1 MSAPTTTDTS
11 DTIAAIATP
20 PGTGG
25 IGIVR
30 LSGPLALEISES
42 LCQQN
47 LQAGKIQFRRFLDAN
62 GEAIDH
68 GLCLYFKAPH
78 SFSGEDCIEI
88 QAHGGPIVLDML
100 LERVCTLGAR
110 LARAGEFSERA
121 FLNGRIDLAQA
132 EAIADLIESGS
143 RAASRAAMR
152 SLEGRFSEQVY
163 ELVKVLIEFRAY
175 IEAALDFAEEE
186 IDFLSSSDVA
196 ERVNQSL
203 VQLRT
208 LLVQAQ
214 QGRALQ
220 EGLNVVLAGLPN
232 AGKSSLLNYLAG
244 YEAAIV
250 TEIEGTTRDVL
261 REHISLRGIP
271 IKINDTAGIREALN
285 PVEQEGVRRAWAS
298 IADADVVIYLVDAAK
313 GMVAADDEIINRLQ
327 RQQES
332 GQDGPRVQRVY
343 SKCDLAGAEINDDTD
358 ALAISTVSGAG
369 MDELIGRV
377 TGQAQDYNQ
386 DHDTFMARRRHVD
399 ALGRALAFLQQAADG
414 FAQNRSA
421 ELMAEDLRLAQQCLN
436 EITGEFS
443 SDDLLGKIFSSFCIG
458 K

>member
-1 MSAPTTTDTS
+1 MSSATS
-11 DTIAAIATP
+11 LHETIAAIATP

-30 LSGPLALEISES
+30 LSGNTSRAIAEQLTQTELKP
-42 LCQQN
+42 
-47 LQAGKIQFRRFLDAN
+47 GKIQFRRFYDET

-68 GLCLYFKAPH
+68 GLCLFFPAPH
-78 SFSGEDCIEI
+78 SFSGEDCVEI

-100 LERVCTLGAR
+100 LERVCVLGAR

-121 FLNGRIDLAQA
+121 FLNGKIDLTQA

-152 SLEGRFSEQVY
+152 SLDGRFSQQVN
-163 ELVKVLIEFRAY
+163 ELVDGIVELRVY

-186 IDFLSSSDVA
+186 IDFLAGSDVGQRLEAALGRLQQLLREA
-196 ERVNQSL
+196 E
-203 VQLRT
+203 
-208 LLVQAQ
+208 
-214 QGRALQ
+214 QGKRLQ
-220 EGLNVVLAGLPN
+220 EGLGVALAGLPN

-250 TEIEGTTRDVL
+250 TDIEGTTRDVL

-271 IKINDTAGIREALN
+271 VRINDTAGLRESDN
-285 PVEQEGVRRAWAS
+285 PVEREGVRRAWKS
-298 IADADVVIYLVDAAK
+298 IEQADVVIYLIDASK
-313 GMVAADDEIINRLQ
+313 GSSDADQRIIEQLGDCRLQ
-327 RQQES
+327 
-332 GQDGPRVQRVY
+332 VVY
-343 SKCDLAGAEINDDTD
+343 NKSDL
-358 ALAISTVSGAG
+358 LAPDHPLDSSSLYLSTLTGNG
-369 MDELIGRV
+369 MDRLIDCI
-377 TGQAQDYNQ
+377 TGQVADFNQ
-386 DHDTFMARRRHVD
+386 DNHTFMARRRHVD
-399 ALGRALAFLQQAADG
+399 ALYRALDSMQQAAG
-414 FAQNRSA
+414 SFEQSHSG
-421 ELMAEDLRLAQQCLN
+421 ELVAEDLRAAQRHLN

>member
-1 MSAPTTTDTS
+1 MSASNTHI

-30 LSGPLALEISES
+30 LSGPAARNIAES
-42 LCQQN
+42 LCDGD
-47 LQAGKIQFRRFLDAN
+47 LQAGRIQFRRFLDAD

-78 SFSGEDCIEI
+78 SFSGEDCVEV
-88 QAHGGPIVLDML
+88 QAHGGPIVLDLL
-100 LERVCTLGAR
+100 LERVCALGAR

-152 SLEGRFSEQVY
+152 SLEGRFSQQIH
-163 ELVKVLIEFRAY
+163 ELVDDIIELRAF

-186 IDFLSSSDVA
+186 IDFLSTSDTSSRVSAVVGRLESLLAQA
-196 ERVNQSL
+196 E
-203 VQLRT
+203 
-208 LLVQAQ
+208 
-214 QGRALQ
+214 QGRTLQ

-250 TEIEGTTRDVL
+250 TEVEGTTRDVL
-261 REHISLRGIP
+261 REQVSLRGIP
-271 IKINDTAGIREALN
+271 VKINDTAGIREANN
-285 PVEQEGVRRAWAS
+285 PVEQEGVRRAWES
-298 IADADVVIYLVDAAK
+298 IASADVVIYLVDAGKGPSEADRRILEELAQRSAK
-313 GMVAADDEIINRLQ
+313 T
-327 RQQES
+327 
-332 GQDGPRVQRVY
+332 DGSTRVQQVY
-343 SKCDLAGAEINDDTD
+343 SKCDLVEPEHARSAGLLSISTLTGEGMD
-358 ALAISTVSGAG
+358 ALI
-369 MDELIGRV
+369 DRI
-377 TGQAQDYNQ
+377 TGQAVDYNQ
-386 DHDTFMARRRHVD
+386 DKDAFMARRRHVD
-399 ALGRALAFLQQAADG
+399 ALGRALEFLRQAATG
-414 FAQNRSA
+414 FTQDCSA
-421 ELMAEDLRLAQQCLN
+421 ELMAEDLRLAQLCLN
-436 EITGEFS
+436 EITGEFN

>member
-1 MSAPTTTDTS
+1 MSSATS
-11 DTIAAIATP
+11 LNETIAAIATP

-30 LSGPLALEISES
+30 LSGSNS
-42 LCQQN
+42 LSIAEQLSQSD
-47 LQAGKIQFRRFLDAN
+47 LKSGKIQFRRFYDET

-68 GLCLYFKAPH
+68 GLCLFFPAPH
-78 SFSGEDCIEI
+78 SFSGEDCVEL

-100 LERVCTLGAR
+100 LERVCVLGAR

-121 FLNGRIDLAQA
+121 FLNGKVDLTQA

-152 SLEGRFSEQVY
+152 SLEGRFSQQVNQLVDSII
-163 ELVKVLIEFRAY
+163 ELRAY

-186 IDFLSSSDVA
+186 IDFLASSDVGQRLGEALSRLQDLLREA
-196 ERVNQSL
+196 E
-203 VQLRT
+203 
-208 LLVQAQ
+208 
-214 QGRALQ
+214 QGRRLQ
-220 EGLNVVLAGLPN
+220 EGLGVALAGLPN

-250 TEIEGTTRDVL
+250 TDIEGTTRDVL

-271 IKINDTAGIREALN
+271 VRINDTAGLRESDN
-285 PVEQEGVRRAWAS
+285 PVEREGVRRAWQS
-298 IADADVVIYLVDAAK
+298 IEQADVVIYLIDASK
-313 GMVAADDEIINRLQ
+313 GYRDADQQIIEQLGDCRLQ
-327 RQQES
+327 
-332 GQDGPRVQRVY
+332 VVY
-343 SKCDLAGAEINDDTD
+343 NKSDL
-358 ALAISTVSGAG
+358 LAPDHPVDPSVLYLSTLTGSG
-369 MDELIGRV
+369 MDQLIDSI
-377 TGQAQDYNQ
+377 TGQVTDFNQ
-386 DHDTFMARRRHVD
+386 DNQTFMARRRHVD
-399 ALGRALAFLQQAADG
+399 ALHRALDSMQQAASSFDLS
-414 FAQNRSA
+414 RSG
-421 ELMAEDLRLAQQCLN
+421 ELVAEDLRAAQQHLN

>member
-1 MSAPTTTDTS
+1 MTSA

-30 LSGPLALEISES
+30 LSGIQALAIAEELSQSELEP
-42 LCQQN
+42 
-47 LQAGKIQFRRFLDAN
+47 GKIQFRSFIDGI

-78 SFSGEDCIEI
+78 SFSGEDCVEI

-100 LERVCTLGAR
+100 LERVCALGAR

-121 FLNGRIDLAQA
+121 FLNGKVDLAQA

-152 SLEGRFSEQVY
+152 SLEGRFSHQIN
-163 ELVKVLIEFRAY
+163 ELVDGIVELRAY

-186 IDFLSSSDVA
+186 IDFLANSDVGQRLDA
-196 ERVNQSL
+196 ALNRLQ
-203 VQLRT
+203 T
-208 LLVQAQ
+208 LLLHAE
-214 QGRALQ
+214 QGRTLQ
-220 EGLNVVLAGLPN
+220 EGLGVALAGLPN
-232 AGKSSLLNYLAG
+232 AGKSSLLNTLAG

-271 IKINDTAGIREALN
+271 IRINDTAGLRDSEN
-285 PVEQEGVRRAWAS
+285 PVEREGIRRAWES
-298 IADADVVIYLVDAAK
+298 IGQADVVVYL
-313 GMVAADDEIINRLQ
+313 VAADKGLTDADQRIIDKLGNTRLQ
-327 RQQES
+327 L
-332 GQDGPRVQRVY
+332 VY
-343 SKCDLAGAEINDDTD
+343 SKSDLLESDHRADPTC
-358 ALAISTVSGAG
+358 LYLSTLTGNG
-369 MDELIGRV
+369 MDLLIDRI
-377 TGQAQDYNQ
+377 TGKAADFNQ
-386 DHDTFMARRRHVD
+386 DNHAFMARRRHVD
-399 ALGRALAFLQQAADG
+399 ALQRALHCLQQAA
-414 FAQNRSA
+414 RSFEA
-421 ELMAEDLRLAQQCLN
+421 SRSGELVAEDLRAAQQSLN
-436 EITGEFS
+436 EITGEFTS
-443 SDDLLGKIFSSFCIG
+443 EDLLGKIFSSFCIG

>member
-1 MSAPTTTDTS
+1 MSSATPLPE
-11 DTIAAIATP
+11 TIAAIATP

-30 LSGPLALEISES
+30 LSGIKSLAIAEQLSQTE
-42 LCQQN
+42 LKP
-47 LQAGKIQFRRFLDAN
+47 GKIQFRRFYDET

-68 GLCLYFKAPH
+68 GLCLFFPAPH
-78 SFSGEDCIEI
+78 SFSGEDCVEL

-100 LERVCTLGAR
+100 LERVCALGAR

-121 FLNGRIDLAQA
+121 FLNGKIDLTQA

-152 SLEGRFSEQVY
+152 SLDGRFSQQVK
-163 ELVKVLIEFRAY
+163 ELVDSIVELRAY

-186 IDFLSSSDVA
+186 IDFLAGSDVGQRLEAARGSLQRLLA
-196 ERVNQSL
+196 E
-203 VQLRT
+203 
-208 LLVQAQ
+208 AE
-214 QGRALQ
+214 QGKRLQ
-220 EGLNVVLAGLPN
+220 EGLGVALAGLPN

-250 TEIEGTTRDVL
+250 TDIEGTTRDVL

-271 IKINDTAGIREALN
+271 VRINDTAGLRESEN
-285 PVEQEGVRRAWAS
+285 PVEREGVRRAWQS
-298 IADADVVIYLVDAAK
+298 IEQADVVIYLVDARK
-313 GMVAADDEIINRLQ
+313 GL
-327 RQQES
+327 
-332 GQDGPRVQRVY
+332 
-343 SKCDLAGAEINDDTD
+343 TD
-358 ALAISTVSGAG
+358 ADRRIIEQLGDCHLQVVYNKSDLITADQPVDSSSLYISALTGSG
-369 MDELIGRV
+369 MDRV
-377 TGQAQDYNQ
+377 IDCITGQVADFNQ
-386 DHDTFMARRRHVD
+386 DNQTFMARRRHVD
-399 ALGRALAFLQQAADG
+399 ALHRALDSMQQAASS
-414 FAQNRSA
+414 FELSRSG
-421 ELMAEDLRLAQQCLN
+421 ELVAEDLRAAQHHLN